1 MTDDGQQRG
10 RRTRADEGPG
20 RDGGPNPAAT
30 LRPRAAPTADAGPAA
45 DTGPTPDE
53 LLGLLRQER
62 ADFQNYRRRIAD
74 ERATDLER
82 ARGQALEPIFP
93 ILDDLAR
100 AFANVPPDLES
111 HPWPHGI
118 SLLNS
123 RLADALQR
131 LGLEIVGTPGEPFDP
146 TRHEAI
152 VYEPDPEARGQT
164 VSAVIR
170 PGYRLGTRLLRPAE
184 VVVRGPV
191 GSTPSAH
198 EQDASHSSPP
208 SGHGGQPEEVAS
220 GRPAQ
225 DHRAGG

>member
-1 MTDDGQQRG
+1 MTDADLPRRPRTPEDERPNPEPAPRPDDGSG
-10 RRTRADEGPG
+10 AI
-20 RDGGPNPAAT
+20 GGPT
-30 LRPRAAPTADAGPAA
+30 Q
-45 DTGPTPDE
+45 DE

-93 ILDDLAR
+93 LLDDLAR
-100 AFANVPPDLES
+100 AFANVPPDLATD
-111 HPWPHGI
+111 PWAHGI

-123 RLADALQR
+123 RLLDTLQR
-131 LGLEIVGTPGEPFDP
+131 LGLETVGKLGEPFDP

-152 VYEPDPEARGQT
+152 VFEPDPRASGQT
-164 VSAVIR
+164 VAAVIR

-191 GSTPSAH
+191 GSTASAP
-198 EQDASHSSPP
+198 EQDSSPP
-208 SGHGGQPEEVAS
+208 SDDGGQPEGVAS
-220 GRPAQ
+220 GRPVQ

>member
-1 MTDDGQQRG
+1 MTDAGQQR
-10 RRTRADEGPG
+10 RSRTPADE
-20 RDGGPNPAAT
+20 
-30 LRPRAAPTADAGPAA
+30 APTPDPAPEANEAPKANEGPSA
-45 DTGPTPDE
+45 DE

-82 ARGQALEPIFP
+82 ARGQALDPIFP
-93 ILDDLAR
+93 LLDDLAR

-111 HPWPHGI
+111 DPWAHGI
-118 SLLNS
+118 SLLET
-123 RLADALQR
+123 RLTDTLRR
-131 LGLEIVGTPGEPFDP
+131 LGLETVGAPGEPFDP

-191 GSTPSAH
+191 GSTMSAP
-198 EQDASHSSPP
+198 EQDSSRP
-208 SGHGGQPEEVAS
+208 SDDDGQPEEVAS
-220 GRPAQ
+220 GRPVQ

>member
-1 MTDDGQQRG
+1 MTDAGQP
-10 RRTRADEGPG
+10 RRSRTPADE
-20 RDGGPNPAAT
+20 
-30 LRPRAAPTADAGPAA
+30 APTTDPAPEA
-45 DTGPTPDE
+45 NEAPKANERPSADE

-82 ARGQALEPIFP
+82 ARGQALDPIFP
-93 ILDDLAR
+93 LLDDLAR

-111 HPWPHGI
+111 DPWAHGI
-118 SLLNS
+118 SLLNT
-123 RLADALQR
+123 RLTDTLQR
-131 LGLEIVGTPGEPFDP
+131 LGLEKVGAPGEPFDP
-146 TRHEAI
+146 TLHEAI
-152 VYEPDPEARGQT
+152 VYEPDPGASGQT

-191 GSTPSAH
+191 GSTTSGTDH
-198 EQDASHSSPP
+198 DSSPP
-208 SGHGGQPEEVAS
+208 SDDGGQPEEVAS
-220 GRPAQ
+220 GRPVQ

>member
-1 MTDDGQQRG
+1 MPDAGQP
-10 RRTRADEGPG
+10 RRTRTPADE
-20 RDGGPNPAAT
+20 
-30 LRPRAAPTADAGPAA
+30 APTPDPAPEASEAPEANEAPKANEGPSA
-45 DTGPTPDE
+45 DE

-74 ERATDLER
+74 ERGTDLER

-93 ILDDLAR
+93 LLDDLAR
-100 AFANVPPDLES
+100 AFASVPPDLES
-111 HPWPHGI
+111 DPWAHGI
-118 SLLNS
+118 SMLNS
-123 RLADALQR
+123 RLIDTLQR
-131 LGLEIVGTPGEPFDP
+131 LGLETVGKRGEPFDP

-152 VYEPDPEARGQT
+152 VFEPDPESSGQT

-191 GSTPSAH
+191 GSAASAP
-198 EQDASHSSPP
+198 EQDTSPP
-208 SGHGGQPEEVAS
+208 SDDGGQPEVVAS
-220 GRPAQ
+220 GRPVQ

>member
-1 MTDDGQQRG
+1 MTDAGQP
-10 RRTRADEGPG
+10 RRSRTPADE
-20 RDGGPNPAAT
+20 
-30 LRPRAAPTADAGPAA
+30 APTPGPAPEA
-45 DTGPTPDE
+45 NEATKANEAPSAGE

-93 ILDDLAR
+93 LLDDLAR
-100 AFANVPPDLES
+100 AFANVPPVLES
-111 HPWPHGI
+111 DPWAHGI
-118 SLLNS
+118 SMLNS
-123 RLADALQR
+123 RLLDTLQR
-131 LGLEIVGTPGEPFDP
+131 LGLETVGKLGEPFDP

-152 VYEPDPEARGQT
+152 VFEPDPRASGQT
-164 VSAVIR
+164 VAAVIR

-191 GSTPSAH
+191 GSTARSPQ
-198 EQDASHSSPP
+198 QDSSPP
-208 SGHGGQPEEVAS
+208 SDDGGQPEEVAS
-220 GRPAQ
+220 GRPVQ